1 MQDNTANRTQVRPIT
16 SKIKKMSYDTFVYET
31 KSFFLYIKE
40 TIMGAPE
47 TIKISIKNVTALCK
61 KDMVMKMQAK
71 DETGG
76 KKTQHILAFYYRI
89 FKRQLGNKC

>member
-1 MQDNTANRTQVRPIT
+1 MTLSFMKPKV
-16 SKIKKMSYDTFVYET
+16 
-31 KSFFLYIKE
+31 FFLYIKE

-71 DETGG
+71 DETGR
-76 KKTQHILAFYYRI
+76 KKNTAYFGFLLQDI
-89 FKRQLGNKC
+89 